1 MPPYLDAIDKRTRY
15 EALRAS
21 LWSERQSGFD
31 AHWRDLADNFMPRRV
46 RWTVEDRNKGDRR
59 NQDIIDSTGRFSA
72 RTLASGLH
80 SGLTSPA
87 RPWLKLTTPD
97 QELADY
103 GPVREW
109 LYIVTQRLLVLFATT
124 NLYNVLPTVYGDLG
138 IFGTAAMGIVGDT
151 RDLFR
156 CYSYPIGS
164 YALGQDHRGMVA
176 TFVREYELTV
186 RQVVEEF
193 GVKPNGRDIEWKGIS
208 KTVRAL
214 WDRGS
219 YETAVPVAWL
229 VKPNDYADPSKTIAK
244 YLPYASCH
252 WEYAST
258 EPVFLRES
266 GFKNNPIMAPRWDV
280 TGEDTYGT
288 DCPGM
293 TALGDTQQLQA
304 MQEEKAKGIAKQV
317 DPPVVA
323 PSQIRGMKT
332 SLLAGD
338 ITYVDVREGM
348 QGMRSVYDV
357 QLNLRDLTFDIQQ
370 VQYRIQR
377 AFYEDLFLMLARSD
391 EQRGTQ
397 PPTAREIDERH
408 EEKLLALGPVLE
420 RTNDELLDPIVDR
433 VFTLAEGMGLF
444 PDPPPE
450 LRGVRLKVEYISIL
464 AQAQK
469 LVGVVGQ
476 DRFLQSMQIL
486 AAEFPEI
493 KFKIDVNRVVNNYQD
508 MLGVDPRVV
517 RSDEDADHLR
527 DAAAKAVN
535 DQAEAE
541 NLAKQAGAVK
551 DVATAPLTGDSVLNR
566 LLGNLNTPGSTG
578 APSAPAP
585 GPGTGVP
592 AIAAPPG
599 G

>member
-1 MPPYLDAIDKRTRY
+1 MPQYLNPLDRRTRY
-15 EALRAS
+15 EELRGS

-46 RWTVEDRNKGDRR
+46 RFTIEDRNKGDRR

-72 RTLASGLH
+72 RTLSSGLH

-87 RPWLKLTTPD
+87 RPWLKLTVPNQD
-97 QELADY
+97 LAES
-103 GPVREW
+103 GPVKRW
-109 LYIVTQRLLVLFATT
+109 LHVVTQRMLTLFSTT
-124 NLYNVLPTVYGDLG
+124 NLYNVLPLVYLDMG
-138 IFGTAAMGIVGDT
+138 IFGTAAMSIVADSK
-151 RDLFR
+151 DLFR

-164 YALGQDHRGMVA
+164 YALGQDHRGLVC

-186 RQVVEEF
+186 RQVVENF
-193 GVKPNGRDIEWKGIS
+193 GVQPNGRDIKWDTIS
-208 KTVRAL
+208 RTVRNL
-214 WDRGS
+214 WDKGS
-219 YETAVPVAWL
+219 YEVAVPVCWL
-229 VKPNDYADPSKTIAK
+229 VKPTDLQAPPGAGARAK
-244 YLPYASCH
+244 YLPFASCH
-252 WEYAST
+252 WEYQSN
-258 EPVFLRES
+258 EPMFLRES
-266 GFKNNPIMAPRWDV
+266 GFKTNPIMAPRWDI

-293 TALGDTQQLQA
+293 TALGDTQQLQS
-304 MQEEKAKGIAKQV
+304 MQLEKAKAISKQV

-338 ITYVDVREGM
+338 ITYVDLREGM

-357 QLNLRDLTFDIQQ
+357 NLNLRDLTFDIQQ

-391 EQRGTQ
+391 DQRGAQ

-433 VFTLAEGMGLF
+433 VYSLMDAAGLF
-444 PDPPPE
+444 PPPPPE
-450 LRGVRLKVEYISIL
+450 LEGVILKPEYISIL

-476 DRFLQSMQIL
+476 DRFLQSTL
-486 AAEFPEI
+486 ALAQEYPEV
-493 KFKIDVNRVVNNYQD
+493 KFKIDMNRVVNDYGD
-508 MLGVDPRVV
+508 MLGVDPRII
-517 RSDEDADHLR
+517 RSDEEADQLKQAAADAVQQQAQTEQL
-527 DAAAKAVN
+527 ATAAKA
-535 DQAEAE
+535 
-541 NLAKQAGAVK
+541 AKDASA
-551 DVATAPLTGDSVLNR
+551 APVTGDSVLNR
-566 LLGNLNTPGSTG
+566 LMT
-578 APSAPAP
+578 SAQAP
-585 GPGTGVP
+585 G
-592 AIAAPPG
+592 AITAPPTG
-599 G
+599 